1 MPVIPWRPKVIKKL
15 RRKFIL
21 VSMLSVTVVLV
32 LLIGIINFMSY
43 RTVVRNADGILTMLT
58 DGGGRFRDNTPGVR
72 QGGDGTNPDGTWTG
86 SRRPARRREDFVTRM
101 TRILTG
107 EDAGDSPEVRYES
120 RFFSVIISTNGDIK
134 STRTDRISAI
144 DSETAAEMGKNVNK
158 SGKTS
163 GFVDDYR
170 FKKTTYPDGSVI
182 VIFYD
187 CGRSLGNARSF
198 LMISTGISLICLF
211 LVYILIA
218 IISKAVI
225 RPAAEAYEKQKQF
238 ITDAG
243 HELKT
248 PLAIINAD
256 ADVLEM
262 ELPESE
268 DGTANEWLEDIRKQT
283 ARLTELTGNLIYLAK
298 TEEGTKEAFSFV
310 EFPVS
315 DVASQEVESYK
326 ARAQAAGLSIESKIE
341 DGLVMNGDQRAFRQ
355 LIGVFLDNA
364 VKYSADGG
372 TIHVKLR
379 RSGKNIGLSVTNN
392 SKDPVSK
399 DNLKHLFDR
408 FYRTDSSHNSATG
421 GYGIGLSIAKS
432 IVEAH
437 KGKITA
443 TSSDG
448 EKFTITAV
456 LPS

>member
-1 MPVIPWRPKVIKKL
+1 MIKKL

-58 DGGGRFRDNTPGVR
+58 DGGGRFRENNPTQRNTPGE
-72 QGGDGTNPDGTWTG
+72 TNPDGTKT
-86 SRRPARRREDFVTRM
+86 SRRRPAGRREDVFIRM
-101 TRILTG
+101 VRFLNG
-107 EDAGDSPEVRYES
+107 EETEESPEVRYES
-120 RFFSVIISTNGDIK
+120 RFFSVIISPNGDIR

-144 DSETAAEMGKNVNK
+144 DSDTAAEMGVSINK
-158 SGKTS
+158 SGRER

-170 FKKTTYPDGSVI
+170 FRKSVTSDGSVL

-187 CGRSLGNARSF
+187 CGRSLDNMRSF
-198 LMISTGISLICLF
+198 LMISIGISLICLL

-218 IISKAVI
+218 VFSKVVI

-262 ELPESE
+262 ELPETE
-268 DGTANEWLEDIRKQT
+268 DGTPNEWLGDIRKQT

-298 TEEGTKEAFSFV
+298 TEEGTKDAFTFV

-315 DVASQEVESYK
+315 DVALQEVESYK
-326 ARAQAAGLSIESKIE
+326 ARAQATGLSIESKIE

-379 RSGKNIGLSVTNN
+379 RAGKNIGLSVTNN
-392 SKDPVSK
+392 SKEPVSK

-408 FYRTDSSHNSATG
+408 FYRADSSHNSATG